1 MRYLS
6 IYTPARPMSGP
17 PSPEEIAKMGALV
30 EEMTKTG
37 KLVMTGPL
45 AKRETGGLIVTRSG
59 DKFETG
65 KANHVAWMRA
75 GGFAILE
82 AETREELIDQAKRFL
97 SVGGEGTCEILAMGG
112 GVPPK

>member
-6 IYTPARPMSGP
+6 IYMPAERIAAP
-17 PSPEEIAKMGALV
+17 PSPEHMAAMGRLV
-30 EEMTKTG
+30 EEMTAKG

-45 AKRETGGLIVTRSG
+45 AKRETGGLTVTRKG

-65 KANHVAWMRA
+65 SADHVGWMRA

-82 AETREELIDQAKRFL
+82 AESRDDVIYLAQRFL
-97 SVGGEGTCEILAMGG
+97 SVGGEGTCEILAM
-112 GVPPK
+112 PDMHQ